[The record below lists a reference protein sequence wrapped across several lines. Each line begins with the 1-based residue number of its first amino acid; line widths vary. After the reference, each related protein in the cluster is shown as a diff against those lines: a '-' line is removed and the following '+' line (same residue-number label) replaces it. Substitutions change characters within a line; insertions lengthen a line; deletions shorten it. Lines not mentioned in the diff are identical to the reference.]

1 MASWWDKISLLKRD
15 ILQTG
20 QPTLLAFGHAVQG
33 VDSEGELSF
42 MGNDTNT
49 VELDRTALSVKGTA
63 SRCTALRQQIF
74 SPDMAFLMEAH
85 NGISAKIA
93 EEAGFKGLW
102 ASGLTIST
110 SLGLRDSNEAS
121 WTQVLDV
128 LEYMADASTLPILVD
143 GDTGYGNFNNVRRLV
158 KKLCDTHI
166 AGVCIEDK
174 LFPKTNSFIGE
185 RQPLADIDEFC
196 GRIKAGKDS
205 QTDDDFVLVARVE
218 ALISGHSMEEA
229 LARAEAYHAAGA
241 DAILIHSK
249 RSTANEILE
258 FTHRWAGR
266 APLVIV
272 PTMYSMNTPTQA
284 FRDAG
289 ISTIIWANHNMR
301 AAISAM
307 RETSRQIFEDQSL
320 HEVEGRVVPVKEIF
334 RLVGNAELE
343 AAERRYLPGKA
354 NLNAIVLAASGGNL
368 GELTADKPKC
378 MIDIRGQ
385 SLLQRLVGSLSNGGV
400 REISVVRGAFKEQ
413 VALAGI
419 QTVDND
425 RHAETGELFS
435 LACAQDRIKGD
446 LIVSYGDVLFRDYIL
461 DGLLQTEGDIAIVV
475 DANAR
480 KGDLVATDHPY
491 TGNYL
496 DDDSVSLTRMSAAMD
511 PAAATG
517 EWIGLARFSAQG
529 SEWVREELALIEAE
543 GKLESADLPM
553 LFSRLAAK
561 YKVAVHFITSH
572 WLDVDTLTDLAAA
585 RNFT

>member
-1 MASWWDKISLLKRD
+1 MGTSSDSVVVDKSAQSIRS
-15 ILQTG
+15 
-20 QPTLLAFGHAVQG
+20 AV
-33 VDSEGELSF
+33 
-42 MGNDTNT
+42 
-49 VELDRTALSVKGTA
+49 
-63 SRCTALRQQIF
+63 SRGTALREQIF
-74 SPDMAFLMEAH
+74 SPELNFLMEAH
-85 NGISAKIA
+85 NGISAKIV

-128 LEYMADASTLPILVD
+128 LEYMADATTLPILVD

-185 RQPLADIDEFC
+185 RQPLADIGEFC

-229 LARAEAYHAAGA
+229 LLRAEAYHAAGA

-258 FTHRWAGR
+258 FTERWANR

-272 PTMYSMNTPTQA
+272 PTMYSMSTPTQV

-301 AAISAM
+301 SAISAM

-343 AAERRYLPGKA
+343 NAERRYLPGKA
-354 NLNAIVLAASGGNL
+354 NLGAVVLAASGGNL
-368 GELTADKPKC
+368 GEMTENKPKC

-385 SLLQRLVGSLSNGGV
+385 SLLQRLVTSLSNGGV
-400 REISVVRGAFKEQ
+400 RDISVVRGAFKEA
-413 VALAGI
+413 VHLSGT
-419 QTVDND
+419 QTIDND
-425 RHAETGELFS
+425 RFAETGELFS
-435 LACAQDRIKGD
+435 LACAKDKLAGE
-446 LIVSYGDVLFRDYIL
+446 LVVSYGDVLFRDYIL
-461 DGLLQTEGDIAIVV
+461 DGLLQTDGDIVIVA
-475 DANAR
+475 DATTR
-480 KGDLVATDHPY
+480 KGDLVVTDHPY
-491 TGNYL
+491 TGSYL
-496 DDDSVSLTRMSAAMD
+496 DEEPVRLTGMSAGMD
-511 PAAATG
+511 AAQATG
-517 EWIGLARFSAQG
+517 EWIGLARFSAEG
-529 SEWVREELALIEAE
+529 SVWLREEIAAIEAE
-543 GKLESADLPM
+543 GLIETADLPL

-561 YKVAVHFITSH
+561 HPVAVHFITSH